1 MAVRARLEGILV
13 GLLGPGNAAAFRNLI
28 DQAVREGWTAPEFE
42 AAVYQSQEFRQM
54 FPGIFRSDGS
64 LRMTASEYRE
74 MSDSYRS
81 IARTYGFR
89 VNDARIGKLISGD
102 VSIDEFTDRA
112 EAIQRVSDFKPAFE
126 QFRQA
131 LRARGISTA
140 GLDTDQDIANFI
152 LGKGPELFYKIWEET
167 SVGTAAK
174 MAGINLGGKITKQIA
189 RRTPGV
195 LSEAEMQ
202 AQMQDLARHI
212 KTTLPMSKIQ
222 KMGLSKKDLV
232 QLEFGGPRQA
242 EIKQKAERILKSHEA
257 FFQSRSHTGQTRRL
271 GEGQQESAQSF

>member
-1 MAVRARLEGILV
+1 MA
-13 GLLGPGNAAAFRNLI
+13 
-28 DQAVREGWTAPEFE
+28 D
-42 AAVYQSQEFRQM
+42 
-54 FPGIFRSDGS
+54 D
-64 LRMTASEYRE
+64 YRG
-74 MSDSYRS
+74 
-81 IARTYGFR
+81 IARVYGFR
-89 VNDARIGKLISGD
+89 VNDARIGRLISGN
-102 VSIDEFTDRA
+102 VSASEFTDRA

-126 QFRQA
+126 QFKQA

-140 GLDTDQDIANFI
+140 GLDSDQDIANFI

-174 MAGINLGGKITKQIA
+174 MAGINLGGQITKSIA

-202 AQMQDLARHI
+202 AQMQQLAQNI

-232 QLEFGGPRQA
+232 TLEFGGKNQA
-242 EIKQKAERILKSHEA
+242 EIRQKAERIVKSHEA
-257 FFQSRSHTGQTRRL
+257 FFAQRPTTGASRRL
-271 GEGQQESAQSF
+271 GEGQQESTQSL